1 MFRDWEPGKG
11 GWTARHKGNA
21 RATSIALLMPA
32 CAALAQY
39 PKVSSLVLLILA
51 FVVMAMATRM
61 VSAMAKITTRARV
74 KEKMVHASRDAG
86 FCYVL
91 YAHVFNCTK

>member
-1 MFRDWEPGKG
+1 
-11 GWTARHKGNA
+11 
-21 RATSIALLMPA
+21 
-32 CAALAQY
+32 
-39 PKVSSLVLLILA
+39 
-51 FVVMAMATRM
+51 MAMATRM

-74 KEKMVHASRDAG
+74 KEKMVQASRDAG